1 MGLLDQIF
9 GCVCTRV
16 FLSDRAQRAMW
27 GTRQN
32 FWVLI
37 MKNEFFLGF
46 LIMKNEFIELVFL
59 WTRFPCGAWLTKSC
73 LIKNLAACGFAWSDI
88 WLRLHLCFHT
98 WKTSS
103 INSLYD
109 QANHGN
115 FVRIKHHRE
124 NEFNELVFHTW
135 KTSSMNSFSIHGN
148 RVHRTWFLYMET
160 KFFEFDFYVFS
171 ITVLSK
177 LSQLNLNCYKQN

>member
-1 MGLLDQIF
+1 
-9 GCVCTRV
+9 
-16 FLSDRAQRAMW
+16 MW

-124 NEFNELVFHTW
+124 NEFKE
-135 KTSSMNSFSIHGN
+135 K
-148 RVHRTWFLYMET
+148 RVQWTRFPYMET
-160 KFFEFDFYVFS
+160 EFIELGFCATLPSSLNSISVPRQFS
-171 ITVLSK
+171 RKSSPLDSNVINEISLKLCLTYNIVWVLW
-177 LSQLNLNCYKQN
+177 LF